1 MMRYLRLALLGLLGL
16 ALLTLALANRELAT
30 LRLLPEE
37 LGAYLGFNWALD
49 LPLFVIVFG
58 GIVAGLLI
66 GFVWEWF
73 REHKHRAAAAQAR
86 REATRLEAQVT
97 RLREEKAGEEDEI
110 LALLEK
116 PRKAG

>member
-1 MMRYLRLALLGLLGL
+1 MRYLKFAFLGVLGLV
-16 ALLTLALANRELAT
+16 LLTLALANRGAVT

-37 LGAYLGFNWALD
+37 MGSYLGVDWAVD
-49 LPLFVIVFG
+49 LPLFIVVFG

-73 REHKHRAAAAQAR
+73 REHKHRAAGAQAR
-86 REATRLEAQVT
+86 REAAKLEREVTKLRDTRASP
-97 RLREEKAGEEDEI
+97 EDEI

>member
-1 MMRYLRLALLGLLGL
+1 MRYLKFAFLAALGLI
-16 ALLTLALANRELAT
+16 LLTLALANRGAVT

-37 LGAYLGFNWALD
+37 LGTYVGVNWAVD
-49 LPLFVIVFG
+49 LPLFLVVFG

-73 REHKHRAAAAQAR
+73 REHKHRAAAAEAR
-86 REATRLEAQVT
+86 REAVRLEREVT
-97 RLREEKAGEEDEI
+97 KLRETAASPEDEI